1 MKTVLYVVRHGE
13 TTDNRDDLVSGHV
26 NPDLTEKG
34 VLQAVELRHE
44 LFNVHFDEVFSSDLN
59 RAIETASIICGDRVT
74 EDHQLFGLR
83 ERNYGKIDGKSN
95 DLLHGIRAKHHPIYK
110 TLPHE
115 ERWKYK
121 HADDMESDYELS
133 ERFVNTIR
141 NIAKDNLG
149 KTILIVAHGGA
160 LRVLLIELGFATTIN
175 LTFGGTFKNGG
186 YVKLVYDG
194 NSLKVDNVVGLK
206 DGIVLET

>member
-1 MKTVLYVVRHGE
+1 MKTVIYVVRHGE

-34 VLQAVELRHE
+34 ILQAIETRDELS
-44 LFNVHFDEVFSSDLN
+44 NVQFDEVYSSDLK
-59 RAIETASIICGDRVT
+59 RAVETASIIFGDKVPD
-74 EDHQLFGLR
+74 DHQLFGLR
-83 ERNYGKIDGKSN
+83 ERKYGKIDGKSN
-95 DLLHGIRAKHHPIYK
+95 DLLHGIRAKHDPIYR
-110 TLPHE
+110 TLPHH

-141 NIAKDNLG
+141 KIAKDNRG
-149 KTILIVAHGGA
+149 KTILIAAHGGA
-160 LRVLLIELGFATTIN
+160 LRVLLIELGFATTMN

-194 NSLKVDNVVGLK
+194 KTLKVDDVVGLK
-206 DGIVLET
+206 EGIILD

>member
-1 MKTVLYVVRHGE
+1 MKTILYVVRHGE

-34 VLQAVELRHE
+34 VLQAVETRDE
-44 LFNVHFDEVFSSDLN
+44 LSNVHFDEVYSSDLK
-59 RAIETASIICGDRVT
+59 RAVETASIIYGDKVPG
-74 EDHQLFGLR
+74 DHQLFGLR

-95 DLLHGIRAKHHPIYK
+95 DLLHGLRGKHNPTYQN
-110 TLPHE
+110 LPHE
-115 ERWKYK
+115 GRWKYK

-141 NIAKDNLG
+141 KIAKDNPE
-149 KTILIVAHGGA
+149 KTILIAAHGGA

-194 NSLKVDNVVGLK
+194 KTLKVDKVEGLK
-206 DGIVLET
+206 DGIVLD